1 MSLLNEHVRDIRGQ
15 VCPSSL
21 LVALRCI
28 NENMEAIRLGTLVL
42 KIITDSRGA
51 IVTIP
56 NAASNMGFNVQI
68 DKEPQGYY
76 IISISKSIED

>member
-1 MSLLNEHVRDIRGQ
+1 MSLLKEHLQDIRGQ

-42 KIITDSRGA
+42 KIITDNRTA
-51 IVTIP
+51 VVTIP
-56 NAASNMGFNVQI
+56 NAASNMGFDVQI
-68 DKEPQGYY
+68 EKEQEGYY
-76 IISISKSIED
+76 VISITQNNED